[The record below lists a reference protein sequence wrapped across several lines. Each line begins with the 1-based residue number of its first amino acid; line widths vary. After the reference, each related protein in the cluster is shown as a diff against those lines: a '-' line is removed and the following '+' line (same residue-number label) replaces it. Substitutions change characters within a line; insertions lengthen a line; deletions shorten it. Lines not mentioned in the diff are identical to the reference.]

1 MNKILFLFCWTLV
14 IASCANLKKKQKGHD
29 ATYINSFHEGVRF
42 KLNGQDQEAIDK
54 FNACLVIDEKDDAA
68 HFALAQI
75 YLNQEKLDQ
84 AAFHTLKASD
94 IDPKNE
100 HYQSELAFMYVE
112 LKKFPDAIAVFE
124 KLLKKT
130 PNNPTYYAGAAECY
144 AQLGDVKKGLDLL
157 TRLENNLGA
166 NSGIAIEKFKLLVS
180 VKRDEEAI
188 NVLKEAK
195 KKFSGEPM
203 IIANLVDY
211 YLQHKRYQEGFELL
225 KELVAVDPTNGMA
238 LLMLGDMQ
246 MQSGD
251 SKNGLQN
258 LKAAIKSEGPSI
270 DQKMNILM
278 ALQGQEVMDPDME
291 SLVQYMCKKYPKDTK
306 AHSISGDYYFKV
318 NQFVQ
323 AIESYKAAVACDPN
337 VYPIWNQILLL
348 EYEFQQFDS
357 LAIDA
362 EKCIGFFPTQALPY
376 FVLGTALNQQGNFQK
391 SLNTLQ
397 TGIEYVLKD
406 TDLKAEFYGQIG
418 EAEFGMNHT
427 KEAITAFEKSLNLSA
442 NNFVKNNY
450 AYQLALHELDLT
462 KAAQMI
468 DEVLVLFPNE
478 VRYLDTK
485 GFILFQQG
493 KYVEAKR
500 FLDRACGS
508 VECNDKL
515 YAEHM
520 GDILFMLGNKMEAM
534 SYWMRAKELGSA
546 NKMLNEKITQK
557 KYAKPVF

>member
-1 MNKILFLFCWTLV
+1 M

>member
-1 MNKILFLFCWTLV
+1 M
-14 IASCANLKKKQKGHD
+14 IASCANLKKKQEGHD
-29 ATYINSFHEGVRF
+29 ANYINSFHEGVRF

-157 TRLENNLGA
+157 TRMENNLGA

-493 KYVEAKR
+493 KYVEAKS

>member
-1 MNKILFLFCWTLV
+1 
-14 IASCANLKKKQKGHD
+14 
-29 ATYINSFHEGVRF
+29 
-42 KLNGQDQEAIDK
+42 
-54 FNACLVIDEKDDAA
+54 
-68 HFALAQI
+68 
-75 YLNQEKLDQ
+75 
-84 AAFHTLKASD
+84 
-94 IDPKNE
+94 
-100 HYQSELAFMYVE
+100 
-112 LKKFPDAIAVFE
+112 
-124 KLLKKT
+124 
-130 PNNPTYYAGAAECY
+130 
-144 AQLGDVKKGLDLL
+144 
-157 TRLENNLGA
+157 
-166 NSGIAIEKFKLLVS
+166 
-180 VKRDEEAI
+180 
-188 NVLKEAK
+188 
-195 KKFSGEPM
+195 M

-225 KELVAVDPTNGMA
+225 KELVAVDPSNGMA

-258 LKAAIKSEGPSI
+258 LKAAIKTDGPSI

-291 SLVQYMCKKYPKDTK
+291 SLVLYMCKKYPKDMK
-306 AHSISGDYYFKV
+306 AHSISGDYYFKT

-323 AIESYKAAVACDPN
+323 AIASYKAAVACDPN
-337 VYPIWNQILLL
+337 VYQIWNQILLL

-357 LAIDA
+357 LVIDA

-376 FVLGTALNQQGNFQK
+376 FVLGTALNQQSNYQK
-391 SLNTLQ
+391 SLSALQ
-397 TGIEYVLKD
+397 TGIEYVLND
-406 TDLKAEFYGQIG
+406 ADLKAEFYGQIG
-418 EAEFGMNHT
+418 EAEFGMKHT
-427 KEAITAFEKSLNLSA
+427 KEAIAAFDKSLNLSVK

-450 AYQLALHELDLT
+450 AFQLALHELDLM

-468 DEVLVLFPNE
+468 DEVLAQFPNE
-478 VRYLDTK
+478 ARYLDTK

-493 KYVEAKR
+493 KYVEAKS

-520 GDILFMLGNKMEAM
+520 GDILFMLGNKAEAL
-534 SYWMRAKELGSA
+534 SYWLKAKELGSA